1 MRGRRWD
8 ITSGPW
14 VSGVVFMLTVK
25 IMDGTIS
32 GTKYRIER
40 KNGNRDQLS
49 LVEKIRQLTDS
60 EKLPSLRH
68 RSELVPDL

>member
-1 MRGRRWD
+1 
-8 ITSGPW
+8 
-14 VSGVVFMLTVK
+14 
-25 IMDGTIS
+25 MDGTIS